1 MTSAMAIL
9 YTAHQQQ
16 WQEAQRFCKNWSY
29 SKTALMAMLY
39 AQGIRLLLLDIE
51 SGFSSQCI
59 QSSVL
64 LSTWCARSV
73 CIVCS
78 GQMCVCVCFSLS
90 THFLSYLVWDIPPL
104 PSGVGSSP
112 QFLHWNLH
120 TSSCGTF
127 SHLAISLPICCFLT
141 QQCKGYAIC
150 GNWISL

>member
-51 SGFSSQCI
+51 SGFSSWCI
-59 QSSVL
+59 QPSAL
-64 LSTWCARSV
+64 LSAWCARSV

-78 GQMCVCVCFSLS
+78 RQMCVCVCFSLS
-90 THFLSYLVWDIPPL
+90 TQFPKLLSLRYSPPPL
-104 PSGVGSSP
+104 WSGKQPPIFALKPSH
-112 QFLHWNLH
+112 QFLWNFQPL
-120 TSSCGTF
+120 
-127 SHLAISLPICCFLT
+127 
-141 QQCKGYAIC
+141 GYKFANLLFPDSAVQRLC
-150 GNWISL
+150 YLW